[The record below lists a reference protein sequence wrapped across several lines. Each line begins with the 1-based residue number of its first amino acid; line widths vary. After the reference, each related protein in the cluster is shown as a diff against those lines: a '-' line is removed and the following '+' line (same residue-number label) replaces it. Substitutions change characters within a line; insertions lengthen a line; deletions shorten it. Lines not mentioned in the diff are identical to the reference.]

1 MMGMTVL
8 EEEVRGKFRQGGGHE
23 STEGMGSAEGLKRR
37 ARRFLDISRLN
48 IRKGAAGLRGC
59 SLFTII

>member
-1 MMGMTVL
+1 MTVL

-23 STEGMGSAEGLKRR
+23 STEGMGAAEERG

-59 SLFTII
+59 SHFTII

>member
-1 MMGMTVL
+1 MN
-8 EEEVRGKFRQGGGHE
+8 RQREWERQRDGNGG
-23 STEGMGSAEGLKRR
+23 

-59 SLFTII
+59 SHFTII